1 MLKTL
6 SGLKIADF
14 SMFVAGPFAT
24 SILADLG
31 AEVIKIEPIS
41 GDPLRANKVG
51 PLISGGSAQFQT
63 FNHGKKSVSLDLKE
77 EKDLDKA
84 KKIAL
89 SSDVIFDNFR
99 PGIMEKFGL
108 DHASL
113 VKDHPALVSISLSGF
128 GTISPLAKNPGY
140 DLIVQALG
148 GGLSINGHEETG
160 PAHIPFHLGDTAG
173 GLYAAIAILAAVQE
187 AQKTG
192 FGRAYEV
199 SMLDSQI
206 HLSGDEV
213 TFSGLDGWIS
223 RPHGSGHPALA
234 PYAVF
239 QTADKPIVIAAVGAE
254 KFWLNFISVLGI
266 SHLSEDVRFI
276 DNSKRSMHIEELT
289 NIIHKKL
296 KVKPRDFWLKEL
308 GKADVPVAP
317 ILTVDEVINSEHVV
331 SQNQIDFIE
340 IGGEKLAIPR
350 IPIKEKGKVPETN
363 LKAAPSLGEH
373 NNTLKND
380 HVKKT

>member
-1 MLKTL
+1 
-6 SGLKIADF
+6 
-14 SMFVAGPFAT
+14 
-24 SILADLG
+24 
-31 AEVIKIEPIS
+31 
-41 GDPLRANKVG
+41 
-51 PLISGGSAQFQT
+51 
-63 FNHGKKSVSLDLKE
+63 
-77 EKDLDKA
+77 
-84 KKIAL
+84 
-89 SSDVIFDNFR
+89 
-99 PGIMEKFGL
+99 
-108 DHASL
+108 
-113 VKDHPALVSISLSGF
+113 
-128 GTISPLAKNPGY
+128 
-140 DLIVQALG
+140 
-148 GGLSINGHEETG
+148 
-160 PAHIPFHLGDTAG
+160 
-173 GLYAAIAILAAVQE
+173 
-187 AQKTG
+187 
-192 FGRAYEV
+192 
-199 SMLDSQI
+199 MLDSQI

-317 ILTVDEVINSEHVV
+317 ILTVDEVINSVHVV

-373 NNTLKND
+373 NNTIKKG

>member
-89 SSDVIFDNFR
+89 SSDVVFDNFR
-99 PGIMEKFGL
+99 PGVMEKFSL

-206 HLSGDEV
+206 HLS
-213 TFSGLDGWIS
+213 
-223 RPHGSGHPALA
+223 
-234 PYAVF
+234 
-239 QTADKPIVIAAVGAE
+239 
-254 KFWLNFISVLGI
+254 
-266 SHLSEDVRFI
+266 
-276 DNSKRSMHIEELT
+276 
-289 NIIHKKL
+289 
-296 KVKPRDFWLKEL
+296 
-308 GKADVPVAP
+308 
-317 ILTVDEVINSEHVV
+317 
-331 SQNQIDFIE
+331 
-340 IGGEKLAIPR
+340 
-350 IPIKEKGKVPETN
+350 
-363 LKAAPSLGEH
+363 
-373 NNTLKND
+373 
-380 HVKKT
+380 

>member
-1 MLKTL
+1 M
-6 SGLKIADF
+6 
-14 SMFVAGPFAT
+14 V
-24 SILADLG
+24 
-31 AEVIKIEPIS
+31 
-41 GDPLRANKVG
+41 
-51 PLISGGSAQFQT
+51 
-63 FNHGKKSVSLDLKE
+63 
-77 EKDLDKA
+77 
-84 KKIAL
+84 
-89 SSDVIFDNFR
+89 FDNFR
-99 PGIMEKFGL
+99 PGVMEKFGL

-254 KFWLNFISVLGI
+254 KFWLNFISALGI
-266 SHLSEDVRFI
+266 SHLSDDVRFI

-373 NNTLKND
+373 NNTIKKD